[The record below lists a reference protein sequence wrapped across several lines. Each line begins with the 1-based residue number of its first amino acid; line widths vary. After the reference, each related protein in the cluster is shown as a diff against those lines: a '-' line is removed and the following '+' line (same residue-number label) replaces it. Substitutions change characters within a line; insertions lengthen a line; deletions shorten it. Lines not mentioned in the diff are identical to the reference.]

1 MGVIHQETF
10 AGYRTNKDKKEIGI
24 KKKYMFNELELLNL
38 ST

>member
-24 KKKYMFNELELLNL
+24 KKNICLMN
-38 ST
+38 

>member
-10 AGYRTNKDKKEIGI
+10 AGYRTNKDKKESGI
-24 KKKYMFNELELLNL
+24 KKYMFNELELLNL